1 VAVVDDEGAT
11 DLTLGE
17 VLQRA
22 GRGLVFGDG
31 RYLFAVEH
39 AVAGVFVVPFAARR
53 LREAAAP
60 GSGSRCVTW
69 AAASSAVAPT
79 ATASTTN
86 PNSPIGVI
94 DDSHCGRCADEHR
107 RDVGT

>member
-1 VAVVDDEGAT
+1 MAVVDDEGAA
-11 DLTLGE
+11 DLTLGG
-17 VLQRA
+17 VLQRV

-31 RYLFAVEH
+31 RYPFAVEH
-39 AVAGVFVVPFAARR
+39 AVASVFVDPVAARR
-53 LREAAAP
+53 LRDAAAP
-60 GSGSRCVTW
+60 GSGNRSVTW
-69 AAASSAVAPT
+69 AAANSAVAPA

-94 DDSHCGRCADEHR
+94 DDSHCGRCADEHK